1 MICEALVQTFVLMA
15 QPKTSAPPRPGSET
29 RNSESP
35 MIRART
41 SSLILGAVVALM
53 RTAVDRLWF
62 TLMNRAWRDNYKNR
76 TPKGSYFSPQ
86 TLAARK
92 SIALF
97 LALFVTSRDMPES
110 TDILLARPT
119 ILPPLDPEFRP
130 VALGNRRYR
139 MAVAAGK
146 TKVPLAIAL
155 ERNDGHVSVFKTEI
169 LPAGAGHEAATR
181 LYVE

>member
-41 SSLILGAVVALM
+41 SSLILGAVVALL
-53 RTAVDRLWF
+53 RTAV
-62 TLMNRAWRDNYKNR
+62 
-76 TPKGSYFSPQ
+76 
-86 TLAARK
+86 RK
-92 SIALF
+92 SIALC

-169 LPAGAGHEAATR
+169 FPARAGHDAATGLCAGR
-181 LYVE
+181 VGK